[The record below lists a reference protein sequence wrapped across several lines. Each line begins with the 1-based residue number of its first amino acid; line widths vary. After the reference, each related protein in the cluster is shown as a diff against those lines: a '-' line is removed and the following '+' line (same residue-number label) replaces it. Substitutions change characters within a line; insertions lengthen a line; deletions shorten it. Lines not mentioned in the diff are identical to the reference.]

1 MLIKL
6 AYICKKD
13 HIMPAPYS
21 PHIIANYF
29 IELSLQTGK
38 ELTPMK
44 LVKLVYISH
53 GWYLGLTNKPLIIE
67 GVQAWKYGPV
77 VTSVYHDFKHYGN
90 QQITSMVISQSDIE
104 FLNKIWDVYKDMNGL
119 QLSTL
124 THQKDTPWDIVWNQ
138 KDGKKINGA
147 LIPNDIIKNHYK
159 AKMNGTSKNI

>member
-1 MLIKL
+1 
-6 AYICKKD
+6 
-13 HIMPAPYS
+13 MPSPYS

-29 IELSLQTGK
+29 IGLSLQTGK
-38 ELTPMK
+38 DLTPMK

-53 GWYLGLTNKPLIIE
+53 GWYLGITNKPLIIE

-77 VTSVYHDFKHYGN
+77 VNSIYHDFKHYGN
-90 QQITSMVISQSDIE
+90 QQITSMVATPFQSENIIPDDIA

-124 THQKDTPWDIVWNQ
+124 THRKDTPWDIVWNQ
-138 KDGKKINGA
+138 HDGKKINGA

-159 AKMNGTSKNI
+159 AKIHGTTQNS